1 MSAVEE
7 SDNEEKAKLKS
18 VLSELEARQN
28 DLAVAAELGR
38 NLLADNEQLRK
49 ENSEALEA
57 FRQKIYDLENERQL
71 LKQRLY
77 NVESDYD
84 MQIKELQTDI
94 MSLRVDLKKQKSFNK
109 QLEDERNAVISEL
122 TKKNTSLSDQ
132 LMEKNSNEARLKK
145 EIDSLRSQF
154 NQRKT
159 SIQDHFHVLDS
170 LSQEISHLREEKN
183 RLESELASVT
193 EERDQLLGSLS
204 DSYRTIGIMER
215 IQQEQLATISNQDSE
230 IANLQERA
238 NILHEHLQNL
248 SMQHNDNDDC
258 SCTHCKSG
266 PTQPHRSLLAEL
278 AEQRMELL
286 GYEDG
291 DSTNLF
297 SSLDKDDGVEM
308 DDDALLAYVA
318 SLDDGDYA
326 DALLP
331 SQPSTSAHIPQPQL
345 EAKDSLISELRSE
358 VAEIYQQMRQ
368 MCVELHALSNAQ
380 SMATQNLLPD
390 GGTHTPD
397 ELAMVEMDF
406 RLSSLRSVLGDLRGL
421 LRELV
426 TDSGP
431 NGDKYLTR
439 NGNSSQKIANG
450 TGNGC
455 KSNEQKLNGKQT
467 SPVNGNHDTG
477 DGKHESYS
485 TEFVDTTNG
494 PSSSAGYDPQR
505 HEAMLYERN
514 ILAAQVASAQQQLS
528 NLQRQFQVDA
538 MKSNTGKSLSD
549 RLKETADLED
559 FEDEECE
566 FELPP

>member
-215 IQQEQLATISNQDSE
+215 IQQEQLATISNQDSK

-266 PTQPHRSLLAEL
+266 PTQPHRSLLVDL
-278 AEQRMELL
+278 AEELL
-286 GYEDG
+286 CLLINMDI
-291 DSTNLF
+291 F
-297 SSLDKDDGVEM
+297 SR
-308 DDDALLAYVA
+308 
-318 SLDDGDYA
+318 
-326 DALLP
+326 
-331 SQPSTSAHIPQPQL
+331 I
-345 EAKDSLISELRSE
+345 
-358 VAEIYQQMRQ
+358 
-368 MCVELHALSNAQ
+368 
-380 SMATQNLLPD
+380 TQ
-390 GGTHTPD
+390 
-397 ELAMVEMDF
+397 A
-406 RLSSLRSVLGDLRGL
+406 
-421 LRELV
+421 
-426 TDSGP
+426 
-431 NGDKYLTR
+431 
-439 NGNSSQKIANG
+439 
-450 TGNGC
+450 
-455 KSNEQKLNGKQT
+455 
-467 SPVNGNHDTG
+467 
-477 DGKHESYS
+477 
-485 TEFVDTTNG
+485 
-494 PSSSAGYDPQR
+494 
-505 HEAMLYERN
+505 
-514 ILAAQVASAQQQLS
+514 
-528 NLQRQFQVDA
+528 
-538 MKSNTGKSLSD
+538 
-549 RLKETADLED
+549 
-559 FEDEECE
+559 
-566 FELPP
+566 